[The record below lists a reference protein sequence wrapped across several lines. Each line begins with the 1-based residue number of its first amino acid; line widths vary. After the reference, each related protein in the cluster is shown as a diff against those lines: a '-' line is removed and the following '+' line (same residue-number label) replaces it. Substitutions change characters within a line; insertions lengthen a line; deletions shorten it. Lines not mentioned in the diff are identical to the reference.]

1 MKEITWPQTDRYSR
15 PQGKM
20 YPSDNEKQHRRFK
33 PLDEN
38 RSAYSDGNKSYRENT
53 EKGFKQITWPEDH
66 ENYEPERDVAT
77 KINKQEIPI
86 ESQDSQ
92 SRRDESTPTKP
103 FIANRSFI
111 PVHESRRKRDAKR
124 NKTVDPS
131 TIAKAIVWPKK
142 GGYNEVDSG
151 HEINLQT
158 HDLQGQRSE
167 LPGTVRPLET
177 TPFSAEK
184 RGEAL
189 PMKSSLTQ
197 SGLDNAKSGLHP
209 KFEDKTR
216 LYEIPKTNRRLLD
229 GLAATKNSN
238 KSKQRRTADH
248 AQLNAQLAR
257 PGRSRSLMDMKS
269 SYDMQSRN
277 ISEKRNRDKLVEPK
291 SSLNVR
297 GSDTSRSSYN
307 NDNVLMRPSRSRDV
321 MNGKSQRR
329 MYYLNSYGE
338 LMRMPRYQSSY
349 RYGPHNSRL
358 MGSSSLMRM
367 GYIPS
372 WFLNRQRSFDMPPYY
387 SPRRNETRGFSDF
400 VNSCVNPQDDD
411 VEDDMMR
418 RSRSGSLFDLNR
430 PYNDM
435 YYRNSYGRLIRPL
448 GYNRMYD
455 PMRGRFYKNRMMG
468 WNKTVDAYGRPVN
481 SLYQRSSLMEPSYFD
496 RYGRRI
502 HQFDSDVS
510 CMVPRDPFSRF
521 PRRTRSMIDL
531 RRRPSFRRNSFE
543 FENNPYRRFDMN
555 ALDRRYSNQSN
566 ISPYDDLEREI
577 IRPSRSR
584 SMIDLN
590 RRSSNNMRR
599 NSRGELINSPR
610 YGLSNDP
617 YSRSGRSGRSYNNR
631 PMDRNNFIDVYKKP
645 SNVLNRRYDYNVDV
659 MSPKSSK
666 SLMDLDGRSS
676 RKMQYENSSDKNR
689 KVPKYNNKKGTKYNS
704 NARSSKSLLNLR
716 DSSHKYTGRTNKQN
730 TAEQVIGAPKKQNLL
745 QNAPK
750 YNKGENIKMQGY
762 RMPEKT
768 SHVLSREKSTA
779 KSRYV
784 SSFESEMP
792 YRNDTLDQGRFRW
805 DSSEEYDALNMRK
818 SPHNSEEKHL
828 VSGFIET
835 VKHWI
840 PLGSQAPETTARK
853 GMLRKDEHD
862 SFGSMGQGTSRN
874 QFPVISS
881 KAENDSHDKDKK
893 IKKIT
898 YDLPPDDSVIEIIG
912 APRKARRSSSKSLES
927 KSIILAR
934 DRNKSFENKSETRLY
949 IKMIKKKMKKAMLA
963 KLQSEIAEKGAQMA
977 HDLKETGKLLAEV
990 CGVEKVPSISGIS
1003 DIVDDVRESCFSCK
1017 KMMIKRLKSGNLR
1030 EEDINRELSFMKRK
1044 LKKTITK
1051 KVKEVI
1057 EDKAASLAKESKR
1070 SSSDYRISNE
1080 SFPAMSDDGIVESV
1094 VPKVNVQPLQA
1105 KLSDYKDRP
1114 KEVNCCKISRTNSN
1128 FKLDIDLEDFVD
1140 QVKNV
1145 MIEKAEETLEEK
1157 RLSLI
1162 ESLGLDDNDLL
1173 NIGKDEL
1180 QKLLRR
1186 AGGMDSMI
1194 PLTGSDHSACS
1205 QQLSD
1210 TKLMQDIVMDTG
1222 NRKIWDT
1229 MHRERQTLVD
1239 DLHEKDKQ
1247 LMDMHD
1253 LVSMTMRRLVVVFD
1267 GFHQIHDYTE
1277 AIRKE
1282 ICASSSDCIKKQ
1294 TKECFE
1300 REKLMELEEENSELK
1315 EVIGKSTDNLAA
1327 LEGKT
1332 EELISE
1338 NCQLQECQLEYVQ
1351 KIEIL
1356 EAEKMELMN
1365 NCCQM
1370 QDKLER
1376 LSHTE
1381 EISIESEN
1389 MIQTLRFE
1397 LDDVRKKNED
1407 CLCTIEC
1414 LSGEKQEQCCKIESL
1429 EKCVKDLSKKIETK
1443 DTGVQWSRPSSPK
1456 GRFGRRRSPARSR
1469 SYDDEHEER
1478 EESVFT
1484 FDLSCTGNR
1493 DKKPSKRTRSKG
1505 RHRSRS
1511 KDDDHDDV
1519 DYDSLL
1525 EKSRYKTHHNIH
1537 DNRRYNDSDTANSEE
1552 RSHHANQSNFHR
1564 NYKVSKRDGNRDNS
1578 RYYSSNHGSS
1588 REESDLE
1595 DDDDKMLIVRRKPSN
1610 TSLFDDDDFSEIT
1623 KSHREPLYAT
1633 KPDLDKRISFSDSAD
1648 QQTDQTLG
1656 DLKVVKLTAISTNAQ
1671 PWCQLQGTVHEI
1683 KDSVSRIIVKENEV
1697 KLAHQRI
1704 AELEEQV
1711 QWAYRT
1717 MECEVEA
1724 ARGCREREVCNLKQT
1739 IQTLLL
1745 NLNDEKQ
1752 RSENLQRAVDLYL
1765 NSISV
1770 LESSESNLKREIS
1783 EQKVTI
1789 GNLQDALVSVKQGLD
1804 EQRTRTDQEF
1814 ECFEMLVERLRD
1826 ENLLLEE
1833 GLFYNS
1839 QDIDINESRVLK
1851 YQQLFKELTNECT
1864 HLKQELMQ
1872 LEVQK
1877 VDQEAFVE
1885 ELNTQLMDC
1894 KNELRNLYLI
1904 LTREQELMEDES
1916 SKLAKEIVRM
1926 QEEIFTLSDQLA
1938 FTTRN
1943 LENEKKTVSSLEVA
1957 VAKKECEM
1965 VCFKKE
1971 IQILEEKL
1979 ESSSGEISGL
1989 KQRLLEVQNIRKEEI
2004 KRVQELEAKYFTK
2017 NQEFD
2022 MVSADYTTSM
2032 NTLKNV
2038 QMELRGSEERHCN
2051 EIGKYNLM
2059 VTGLKEQLIA
2069 SDTKAKCFERE
2080 LELAR
2085 DKIAETTED
2094 EMKLIQE
2101 KTLRETAHNEDMRE
2115 YQREQNRLI
2124 DVVTTLEQ
2132 RLAVINCE
2140 LSQKDKELDE
2150 LKGNFV
2156 AVSSESQLHQEE
2168 ICGLK
2173 NEINSLIQQQSLMKC
2188 ENDRL
2193 QTQVGKLK
2201 MVIGKNDEKNEI
2213 MMRELEQCLAE
2224 LQVIQRDKEFLME
2237 KNTALAQEIR
2247 SLQNAC
2253 QLKTESVVTLEM
2265 ELSDTKSIK
2274 ETLCTESKHIID
2286 NVKSWLHEQQKLNV
2300 ELNDKIKSKN
2310 TIISKLNEKIA
2321 SMETKNRGQ
2330 RAESPYRV
2338 ATPPRGWSLGSCESP
2353 PCSWSSEAE
2362 WETVDNETAPQ
2373 VWLHRVESLTEE
2385 LQRNNRFWKNR
2396 MTEHDYVVSRDN

>member
-1 MKEITWPQTDRYSR
+1 MMQRRGGEESGCGSAGCPSR
-15 PQGKM
+15 RAKCGCQLESNTM
-20 YPSDNEKQHRRFK
+20 NIINE
-33 PLDEN
+33 
-38 RSAYSDGNKSYRENT
+38 
-53 EKGFKQITWPEDH
+53 FKQLYEDKM
-66 ENYEPERDVAT
+66 RL
-77 KINKQEIPI
+77 I
-86 ESQDSQ
+86 
-92 SRRDESTPTKP
+92 DEEGGSGDCT
-103 FIANRSFI
+103 
-111 PVHESRRKRDAKR
+111 VQAKL
-124 NKTVDPS
+124 
-131 TIAKAIVWPKK
+131 
-142 GGYNEVDSG
+142 
-151 HEINLQT
+151 NLQQDWIR
-158 HDLQGQRSE
+158 DLTEQNEMLVRSVEE
-167 LPGTVRPLET
+167 LELEAT
-177 TPFSAEK
+177 ERVIALEK
-184 RGEAL
+184 KL
-189 PMKSSLTQ
+189 KQT
-197 SGLDNAKSGLHP
+197 
-209 KFEDKTR
+209 
-216 LYEIPKTNRRLLD
+216 
-229 GLAATKNSN
+229 
-238 KSKQRRTADH
+238 SKRA
-248 AQLNAQLAR
+248 N
-257 PGRSRSLMDMKS
+257 
-269 SYDMQSRN
+269 
-277 ISEKRNRDKLVEPK
+277 E
-291 SSLNVR
+291 
-297 GSDTSRSSYN
+297 
-307 NDNVLMRPSRSRDV
+307 V
-321 MNGKSQRR
+321 MNGYKD
-329 MYYLNSYGE
+329 Y
-338 LMRMPRYQSSY
+338 
-349 RYGPHNSRL
+349 
-358 MGSSSLMRM
+358 
-367 GYIPS
+367 
-372 WFLNRQRSFDMPPYY
+372 SFD
-387 SPRRNETRGFSDF
+387 
-400 VNSCVNPQDDD
+400 
-411 VEDDMMR
+411 
-418 RSRSGSLFDLNR
+418 
-430 PYNDM
+430 
-435 YYRNSYGRLIRPL
+435 
-448 GYNRMYD
+448 
-455 PMRGRFYKNRMMG
+455 
-468 WNKTVDAYGRPVN
+468 
-481 SLYQRSSLMEPSYFD
+481 
-496 RYGRRI
+496 
-502 HQFDSDVS
+502 
-510 CMVPRDPFSRF
+510 
-521 PRRTRSMIDL
+521 
-531 RRRPSFRRNSFE
+531 
-543 FENNPYRRFDMN
+543 
-555 ALDRRYSNQSN
+555 
-566 ISPYDDLEREI
+566 
-577 IRPSRSR
+577 
-584 SMIDLN
+584 
-590 RRSSNNMRR
+590 
-599 NSRGELINSPR
+599 
-610 YGLSNDP
+610 
-617 YSRSGRSGRSYNNR
+617 
-631 PMDRNNFIDVYKKP
+631 
-645 SNVLNRRYDYNVDV
+645 
-659 MSPKSSK
+659 
-666 SLMDLDGRSS
+666 
-676 RKMQYENSSDKNR
+676 
-689 KVPKYNNKKGTKYNS
+689 
-704 NARSSKSLLNLR
+704 
-716 DSSHKYTGRTNKQN
+716 
-730 TAEQVIGAPKKQNLL
+730 
-745 QNAPK
+745 
-750 YNKGENIKMQGY
+750 
-762 RMPEKT
+762 
-768 SHVLSREKSTA
+768 
-779 KSRYV
+779 
-784 SSFESEMP
+784 
-792 YRNDTLDQGRFRW
+792 
-805 DSSEEYDALNMRK
+805 
-818 SPHNSEEKHL
+818 
-828 VSGFIET
+828 
-835 VKHWI
+835 
-840 PLGSQAPETTARK
+840 
-853 GMLRKDEHD
+853 
-862 SFGSMGQGTSRN
+862 
-874 QFPVISS
+874 
-881 KAENDSHDKDKK
+881 
-893 IKKIT
+893 
-898 YDLPPDDSVIEIIG
+898 
-912 APRKARRSSSKSLES
+912 
-927 KSIILAR
+927 
-934 DRNKSFENKSETRLY
+934 
-949 IKMIKKKMKKAMLA
+949 
-963 KLQSEIAEKGAQMA
+963 
-977 HDLKETGKLLAEV
+977 
-990 CGVEKVPSISGIS
+990 
-1003 DIVDDVRESCFSCK
+1003 
-1017 KMMIKRLKSGNLR
+1017 
-1030 EEDINRELSFMKRK
+1030 
-1044 LKKTITK
+1044 
-1051 KVKEVI
+1051 
-1057 EDKAASLAKESKR
+1057 
-1070 SSSDYRISNE
+1070 
-1080 SFPAMSDDGIVESV
+1080 
-1094 VPKVNVQPLQA
+1094 
-1105 KLSDYKDRP
+1105 
-1114 KEVNCCKISRTNSN
+1114 
-1128 FKLDIDLEDFVD
+1128 
-1140 QVKNV
+1140 
-1145 MIEKAEETLEEK
+1145 LEEK
-1157 RLSLI
+1157 FRETERLRSDLTNLLTLLKTDCNGNKVNFDDYHFYTMDEDVVDQLRTRI
-1162 ESLGLDDNDLL
+1162 KSNFHGLHAN
-1173 NIGKDEL
+1173 K
-1180 QKLLRR
+1180 
-1186 AGGMDSMI
+1186 A
-1194 PLTGSDHSACS
+1194 
-1205 QQLSD
+1205 
-1210 TKLMQDIVMDTG
+1210 
-1222 NRKIWDT
+1222 
-1229 MHRERQTLVD
+1229 LVE
-1239 DLHEKDKQ
+1239 LHEKEEEIRELEEKIKELKSAPTVVTTEYAELKQ
-1247 LMDMHD
+1247 
-1253 LVSMTMRRLVVVFD
+1253 
-1267 GFHQIHDYTE
+1267 
-1277 AIRKE
+1277 
-1282 ICASSSDCIKKQ
+1282 
-1294 TKECFE
+1294 KECFE

-1711 QWAYRT
+1711 QWISKKDEIIDIQNDTLNIVENELQAYRT